1 MATTVELK
9 DKQAQENK
17 ISICDMMKKNTS
29 KIIRKAEGQ
38 IPSYAQIYSDYYKE
52 YLHTVDDV
60 FGTCYIA
67 EKEFFDKMGF
77 DQNMINVIDA
87 NWDSFTKGYENQ
99 LDLAN
104 NFLRTFVKTRI
115 MTMKSFDNYIH
126 LVMDSYAKSLSVF
139 NSTIK

>member
-1 MATTVELK
+1 MATMVELK

-115 MTMKSFDNYIH
+115 MTIKSFDNYFH
-126 LVMDSYAKSLSVF
+126 LLMDSYAKSLSVK
-139 NSTIK
+139 NQISI

>member
-60 FGTCYIA
+60 FGTCYLA
-67 EKEFFDKMGF
+67 EKEFFDKMGL

-87 NWDSFTKGYENQ
+87 YWDSFTKGYENQ
-99 LDLAN
+99 LDLVN

-115 MTMKSFDNYIH
+115 MTIKSFDNYFH
-126 LVMDSYAKSLSVF
+126 LCMDSYAKSLSVK
-139 NSTIK
+139 N